1 MKTILLI
8 FIISLSLKADY
19 LVKYETVNSTTLIP
33 ATFAFCIKDYYFTP
47 LNLVYELSTGSN
59 SINIRTI
66 SNLSFH
72 DNYYKDVNGTCR
84 PKTSNYNNL
93 GLTEN
98 QFNFLSALT
107 GLLTSILLVF
117 VIFLK
122 V

>member
-1 MKTILLI
+1 LKTILLI

-19 LVKYETVNSTTLIP
+19 LVYWYQSSNNIIQFNSL
-33 ATFAFCIKDYYFTP
+33 CVESYSLSGSYFTRTLSGTTSTATANMSNVSNFAILP
-47 LNLVYELSTGSN
+47 DYEYKNN
-59 SINIRTI
+59 SCT
-66 SNLSFH
+66 
-72 DNYYKDVNGTCR
+72 